1 MEQKKQT
8 PLGGLNGNALRAW
21 GLMFLLMGVLGRGIL
36 QNQLLGVGVLSGQQL
51 LESIQNSR
59 TAMFLA
65 TAALV
70 LQALETCA
78 VPIYA
83 FLLTEGFSHTGN
95 FFHYLARIAAL
106 AVFCE
111 IPYNLAMGESAFAFS
126 SLNPVF
132 GMLLSLVLLYF
143 FRRYEG
149 KSLPNVLIKSV
160 VLIAALLW
168 ATMLSVESGIP
179 LVLMVSVLWFLRK
192 RQNLRTLVG
201 ATVSIAFMIFSPFFL
216 AAPLGFMT
224 VHFYNGD
231 KGADNRLVNYLS
243 YPVLLLLF
251 ALVSFFI

>member
-1 MEQKKQT
+1 MKKPSVFYRRFGFLFVFAT
-8 PLGGLNGNALRAW
+8 VSAVAEEDSEEVRAR
-21 GLMFLLMGVLGRGIL
+21 FHRRSARACSAV
-36 QNQLLGVGVLSGQQL
+36 V
-51 LESIQNSR
+51 
-59 TAMFLA
+59 A
-65 TAALV
+65 TV
-70 LQALETCA
+70 
-78 VPIYA
+78 
-83 FLLTEGFSHTGN
+83 
-95 FFHYLARIAAL
+95 
-106 AVFCE
+106 AVFL
-111 IPYNLAMGESAFAFS
+111 ISALSAFSESAFAFS

-179 LVLMVSVLWFLRK
+179 LVLMVSVLWFLRN

-201 ATVSIAFMIFSPFFL
+201 ATASIAFMIFSPFFL